1 MDCSIRVVPLA
12 RIAEEDQRFRIT
24 THTSLDD
31 LSRSIQTVGLI
42 NAPTLLP
49 RNNDF
54 VVVSGFGR
62 IAACRSL
69 GWRELTARCL
79 PAQADPV
86 LCALTAIA
94 DNLSQRALDLVETAR
109 AWGLLSHVAASPQ
122 DIEALAH
129 SVGLAVNHELASKL
143 KQVLQMAQPLQQ
155 ALIDGHLALPIAMRL
170 HAMSDV
176 AAAKELVTLFQ
187 ELQLSLNRQ
196 REVLEWIQG
205 IAGRE
210 GIPPQ
215 AVLTAAPVADWRH
228 DPQMDRGQ
236 KTQLVRHYLKK
247 RRYPQITAFEEHYQ
261 RTIKELK
268 LAQGM
273 QLVAPQHFEGQKYT
287 LQLEFKNADEL
298 QRLCREAERAAGSPT
313 MMKLLNATDSPSL

>member
-1 MDCSIRVVPLA
+1 MDCDFRVVSLA

-24 THTSLDD
+24 THTSLDN

-42 NAPTLLP
+42 NAPTLLS
-49 RNNDF
+49 RNDDF

-79 PAQADPV
+79 PAQAEPV

-94 DNLSQRALDLVETAR
+94 DNLSQRALNLVETAR
-109 AWGLLSHVAASPQ
+109 AWELLSHVAAGPQ
-122 DIEALAH
+122 DIAALAH
-129 SVGLAVNHELASKL
+129 SVGLAINHELAAKL
-143 KQVLQMAQPLQQ
+143 NQVLQMTPSLQQ

-170 HAMSDV
+170 HAMSDQ

-210 GIPPQ
+210 GLAPR
-215 AVLTAAPVADWRH
+215 ALLTAAPVADWRH
-228 DPQMDRGQ
+228 DPHMDRGQ

-261 RTIKELK
+261 RTVKELK
-268 LAQGM
+268 LAEGM
-273 QLVAPQHFEGQKYT
+273 QLVAPQHFEGHKYT

-298 QRLCREAERAAGSPT
+298 QRLCREAERVAVSPT
-313 MMKLLNATDSPSL
+313 MIELLNPTNAQ

>member
-1 MDCSIRVVPLA
+1 M
-12 RIAEEDQRFRIT
+12 
-24 THTSLDD
+24 TSASGLLPVTSHDD

-49 RNNDF
+49 RNDDF

-69 GWRELTARCL
+69 GWQELTARCL
-79 PAQADPV
+79 PAQTDPV

-94 DNLSQRALDLVETAR
+94 DNLSQRPLNLVEMAR
-109 AWGLLSHVAASPQ
+109 AWGLLSRAAAAPQ
-122 DIEALAH
+122 DIASLAQ
-129 SVGLAVNHELASKL
+129 SIGLAVNHELAAKL

-170 HAMSDV
+170 HAMPD
-176 AAAKELVTLFQ
+176 AAAVKELITLFQ

-210 GIPPQ
+210 GAAPQ
-215 AVLTAAPVADWRH
+215 ALLSAAPVSDWRQ
-228 DPQMDRGQ
+228 DPHMDRGQ
-236 KTQLVRHYLKK
+236 KTQLIRHYLKK

-261 RTIKELK
+261 RTVKELK
-268 LAQGM
+268 LAEGM
-273 QLVAPQHFEGQKYT
+273 QLLAPQHFEGQIYS
-287 LQLEFKNADEL
+287 LQLAFKSTAEL
-298 QRLCREAERAAGSPT
+298 QRLCRDAERVAGSPA
-313 MMKLLNATDSPSL
+313 MMKLLNPTPILTNSLGTNHFPRRA